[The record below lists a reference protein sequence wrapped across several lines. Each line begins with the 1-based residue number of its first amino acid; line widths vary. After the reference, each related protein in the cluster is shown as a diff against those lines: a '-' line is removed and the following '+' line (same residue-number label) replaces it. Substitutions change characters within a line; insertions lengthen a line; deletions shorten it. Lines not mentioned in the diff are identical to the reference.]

1 MAAAGADSGLV
12 RALRQNRVI
21 IALGLTA
28 ITLLAWAYLVRM
40 AVMMDAAAM
49 DAEMPAAMGMP
60 DMRAWGLADLL
71 VLFLM
76 WAVMMV
82 GMMLPSAAPIILL
95 VVVTYRR
102 RGHQSRALTSMFA
115 SGYLAAWTAFS
126 AAAALLQLVLHRAG
140 LLSADM
146 ASRSVVLGGEILLAA
161 GIYQWLPLKNACLTG
176 CRSPIDFLTWEWRE
190 GAGGALVMGLRHGLY
205 CVGCCWAFMLLLF
218 AAGVMNLLWVAA
230 IAIFVLVEKLTPHGA
245 AVGRLAGALLVV
257 WGAWVL
263 TRGA

>member
-1 MAAAGADSGLV
+1 VAATDADSGLV
-12 RALRQNRVI
+12 RALRQDRVI

-40 AVMMDAAAM
+40 AVMIDAAAM

-60 DMRAWGLADLL
+60 DMRAWDLSDLL

-76 WAVMMV
+76 WAIMMV
-82 GMMLPSAAPIILL
+82 GMMLPSATPIILL

-146 ASRSVVLGGEILLAA
+146 ASRSVVLGGGILLAA
-161 GIYQWLPLKNACLTG
+161 GIYQWLPLKNACLT
-176 CRSPIDFLTWEWRE
+176 S
-190 GAGGALVMGLRHGLY
+190 Y
-205 CVGCCWAFMLLLF
+205 
-218 AAGVMNLLWVAA
+218 
-230 IAIFVLVEKLTPHGA
+230 
-245 AVGRLAGALLVV
+245 
-257 WGAWVL
+257 
-263 TRGA
+263 